1 MALVVKDRVKE
12 TTTTTGTGTVTLAGA
27 VAGFQSFAVVG
38 DSNTTYYAIVDSIN
52 GDWEVGLGTYTAS
65 GTTLSRDS
73 VFESSN
79 SGSLVSFAAGSK
91 EVFVTYPAEKAV
103 MVDGSSVL
111 IPNGGIVP
119 NANTTGTSSNTGSTL
134 VLRDANG
141 DFAARN
147 ITANQVTGLA
157 SPTGNTDAVNKS
169 YVDSIVA
176 SGVHFHTP
184 VRVESPIALTATYN
198 NGTSGVGATLT
209 NAGTQTALVIDGVA
223 VSVSDRVLIYQQANQ
238 TQNGVYTVTNVGSG
252 STNWVLTRATDAD
265 SYGVAGPDTLS
276 EGSTFFV
283 QEGATGAGETYTCNT
298 VGTITFGTTNITFA
312 QISSAQIYSANAATG
327 ITLTGTQFAIS
338 TVPAANGGTGQS
350 SYTTGDLLY
359 ASGATAL
366 SKLAGVATGNVLLS
380 GGVATAPAWGKVGL
394 ATHIS
399 GTLAIG
405 NGGTGLT
412 ATPTNGQLLIGN
424 GTGYTLAGIT
434 AGTAISVTD
443 GAGSISIANTGVT
456 SAVAGTGISVS
467 GATGAVTFTNTD
479 LGSSQNIFKNI
490 AVAGQS
496 TIVADTNNDTLT
508 VVAGGGITL
517 TTDDSTDSLTVT
529 NAGVTSIG
537 GTANQITASAS
548 TGAVTLSLPATINVN
563 TTGNADNVTG
573 TVAIANGGTGATTD
587 SGARTNL
594 GATTIGSNLFTLTNP
609 SAITF
614 PRFNADNTVS
624 SLSAADFRTA
634 IGAGT
639 GSGTVT
645 GVTATSPVASS
656 GGTAPVISLSSAYG
670 DTLNPYGS
678 KSANFFLAAPNGTSG
693 VPTFR
698 AIVAADIPTLNQ
710 NTTGTAGNVSG
721 TVAIANGG
729 TGATDAATA
738 LSNLGAYPA
747 SNPSGYTS
755 NTGTVT
761 SVSGT
766 GTASGLSL
774 SGTVTTTGSITLSGT
789 VNSLAAGTYSIDIT
803 GNAGTVTNGVYTT
816 GTYADPSW
824 ITSLAGSKI
833 TGNISGN
840 AGNVTGTVAIANG
853 GTGATTNTAARTNLG
868 ATTVG
873 SNFFTLTNPSAIRF
887 PRINADNTVSALSD
901 SDFRTAIGAGTGS
914 GTVTSVS
921 GTGTVNGI
929 SLSGTV
935 TSSGSLTLGGTLSGV
950 SLTTQVSGVLPIAN
964 GGTNASDAATALSN
978 LGAYPATNPNGYTS
992 NTGTVTSVSGTGTA
1006 SGLTLS
1012 GTVTTSG
1019 SLTLSGTVNSLA
1031 AGTYG
1036 ISISGNAATVTN
1048 GVYLNDTQTLT
1059 NKRITQRV
1067 NAGTTSGNQTPNG
1080 DTTDVFNAFGLTG
1093 AITMLAPSGTP
1104 TDGQRIVLRF
1114 KDNGTARAITWTTSS
1129 GAYRAVGVTLP
1140 TTTVASKVTYVGC
1153 IYNSTDVFW
1162 DVVAVTTQ
1170 A

>member
-1 MALVVKDRVKE
+1 MALVVKDRVKQ
-12 TTTTTGTGTVTLAGA
+12 TTTTTGTGTITLSGS
-27 VAGFQSFAVVG
+27 VGGFQDFSVIG
-38 DSNTTYYAIVDSIN
+38 SGNTTYYAIVDSIN

-65 GTTLSRDS
+65 GTTLSRDT
-73 VFESSN
+73 VLESSN
-79 SGSLVSFAAGSK
+79 SGSLVPFAAGSK

-103 MVDGSSVL
+103 MVDGASVL
-111 IPNGGIVP
+111 IPNGGIVA
-119 NANTTGTSSNTGSTL
+119 NVNTTGTSSNTGSTL

-157 SPTGNTDAVNKS
+157 SPSNSTDAVNKS
-169 YVDSIVA
+169 YVDSLAA
-176 SGVHFHTP
+176 SGIHFHTP
-184 VRVESPIALTATYN
+184 VRVESPTPLTATYN

-209 NAGTQTALVIDGVA
+209 NAGTQTALVIDGVS
-223 VSVSDRVLIYQQANQ
+223 VSVSDRVLIYTQVDQ
-238 TQNGVYTVTNVGSG
+238 TQNGIYTVTNIGSG

-265 SYGVAGPDTLS
+265 SYGIAGPDTLS
-276 EGSTFFV
+276 EGSTVYV
-283 QEGATGAGETYTCNT
+283 QQGATGAGETYTCNT
-298 VGTITFGTTNITFA
+298 QGTITFGTTNITFVQVSAA
-312 QISSAQIYSANAATG
+312 QVYSADATTG

-359 ASGATAL
+359 ASGTTAL
-366 SKLAGVATGNVLLS
+366 SKLAGVATGNVLVS
-380 GGVATAPAWGKVGL
+380 GGIATAPAWGKVGL

-405 NGGTGLT
+405 NGGTGVT
-412 ATPTNGQLLIGN
+412 GTPTNGQVLIGN
-424 GTGYTLAGIT
+424 GSGYTLSTIS
-434 AGTAISVTD
+434 AGTAISVTN
-443 GAGSISIANTGVT
+443 GAGTISIANTGVT

-479 LGSSQNIFKNI
+479 LGSSQNIFKNV

-517 TTDDSTDSLTVT
+517 TTDAGTDSLTVT

-548 TGAVTLSLPATINVN
+548 TGAVTLSLPSTINVN
-563 TTGNADNVTG
+563 TTGNAGNVTG
-573 TVAIANGGTGATTD
+573 TVAIANGGTGATTNTA
-587 SGARTNL
+587 ARTNL

-609 SAITF
+609 SAVTF

-645 GVTATSPVASS
+645 S
-656 GGTAPVISLSSAYG
+656 
-670 DTLNPYGS
+670 
-678 KSANFFLAAPNGTSG
+678 
-693 VPTFR
+693 
-698 AIVAADIPTLNQ
+698 
-710 NTTGTAGNVSG
+710 VSG
-721 TVAIANGG
+721 TGTVNGITLSGTVTSSGSLTLGGTLSGVSLSTQVTGTLPIANGG
-729 TGATDAATA
+729 TGATSAANA
-738 LSNLGAYPA
+738 LTNLGAYPA
-747 SNPSGYTS
+747 SNPNGYTS

-766 GTASGLSL
+766 GTASGLTL
-774 SGTVTTTGSITLSGT
+774 SGTVTTSGSLTLSGT
-789 VNSLAAGTYSIDIT
+789 VNSLAAGTYAISIS
-803 GNAGTVTNGVYTT
+803 GNAATATSATTATTATNWGSYGAVPAAGTSFGTPNTIGRSDGNGYAYFNYINSNTSNSENPSVSQVIVTNGGDNFYRKASIAHLTSSLS
-816 GTYADPSW
+816 GTAPIS
-824 ITSLAGSKI
+824 
-833 TGNISGN
+833 ISGN

-853 GTGATTNTAARTNLG
+853 GTGAT
-868 ATTVG
+868 
-873 SNFFTLTNPSAIRF
+873 S
-887 PRINADNTVSALSD
+887 
-901 SDFRTAIGAGTGS
+901 
-914 GTVTSVS
+914 
-921 GTGTVNGI
+921 
-929 SLSGTV
+929 
-935 TSSGSLTLGGTLSGV
+935 
-950 SLTTQVSGVLPIAN
+950 
-964 GGTNASDAATALSN
+964 AATALSN

-1048 GVYLNDTQTLT
+1048 GVYLTSTQTLSNKTIT
-1059 NKRITQRV
+1059 NVVFDGNYTEDVFAITDGTVDLNPANGTIQTWTLGANRSPTANNFGAGQSMTLMV
-1067 NAGTTSGNQTPNG
+1067 DDGAGFTITWPSVTWRNNGGNAPTLATSGYTVVVLWKVGSTLYGLLAGNG
-1080 DTTDVFNAFGLTG
+1080 
-1093 AITMLAPSGTP
+1093 S
-1104 TDGQRIVLRF
+1104 
-1114 KDNGTARAITWTTSS
+1114 
-1129 GAYRAVGVTLP
+1129 
-1140 TTTVASKVTYVGC
+1140 
-1153 IYNSTDVFW
+1153 
-1162 DVVAVTTQ
+1162 
-1170 A
+1170 